1 MVGMAANK
9 LMGLIRDKGN
19 VNGLG
24 KPKERGSKPN
34 GPTWQE
40 WQPTG
45 LQAWQE
51 KEKHKQKSDGL
62 DGQELLPKQYPAHGR
77 IKGGRVSPKAHT
89 TYLYPANTGEVGLG

>member
-1 MVGMAANK
+1 MAEMAANK

-45 LQAWQE
+45 LQAWLE
-51 KEKHKQKSDGL
+51 KEKHK
-62 DGQELLPKQYPAHGR
+62 
-77 IKGGRVSPKAHT
+77 
-89 TYLYPANTGEVGLG
+89 